1 MNARQRREA
10 AEFVAAGGSFQT
22 YSPWDQLAPV
32 LCRLFSRTALRNLRR
47 APGRWS

>member
-22 YSPWDQLAPV
+22 YTPRDRLLAM
-32 LCRLFSRTALRNLRR
+32 LLRLFGRGR
-47 APGRWS
+47 PPVGRWSP